1 MPEWGP
7 LGSDVYRRT
16 YSRRKPDGTSETWA
30 DTIARVVA
38 GNLTLVPNE
47 HHLPDEAE
55 RLPELLSNFAMVPG
69 GRHLWVTGVP
79 GRHYLSNCHRAGW
92 GDDLATHFCFT
103 FDALMQGGGVGGN
116 ASGSYLAALPT
127 PAGPVELR
135 VTADE
140 CHPDHEEFAHRL
152 SPPSS
157 AGAVSVPDSRQGWT
171 AALKLVLDTAQAG
184 GGRVDL
190 DVSDVRPRGSTIHG
204 FGGTASGPGPLVEM
218 LHAVAEVL
226 NANVGRPLTSMAAMD
241 ILHAIASC
249 VVAGNVRRSA
259 RMTIKHWADEDILDF
274 IRCKEDTSEHW
285 STNISV
291 EVDDAFFEAL
301 DAGDPQAC
309 VVFDAVIDGML
320 TNGEP
325 GFFNSSTASVGERG
339 AVRCTNPCGE
349 LALEEFAP
357 CVIGSLNLAV
367 LGTDLG
373 AAAEAAR
380 LMARFLVRAT
390 HGDIENPRQRE
401 VVDRNRRIGVGLF
414 GFQEWAAAHGV
425 RYSDIHTSKALA
437 AKLAVIADHA
447 RTAASAYAA
456 ELDIPAPIKVTSI
469 QPTGSTAQLSGHT
482 QGIHPVYA
490 RYFRRRVR
498 YAEGDPLVAEHAARG
513 RHVEPCRYTANTSV
527 VSMIC
532 RDRILDDFDEDLIE
546 QADEIDAD
554 TMMATQ
560 AFVQRHFADNAVS
573 FSVNVPEGMD
583 RNELRAALLRWLPE
597 LKGTTVMVDGSRPQ
611 APFERIDRET
621 YDLLEAGGTAV
632 VSQAMDECASG
643 ACPVR

>member
-30 DTIARVVA
+30 DTVARVVA
-38 GNLTLVPNE
+38 GNLALVPDE

-55 RLPELLSNFAMVPG
+55 RLTELLSTFAMVPG

-92 GDDLATHFCFT
+92 GDDLATHFVFL
-103 FDALMQGGGVGGN
+103 FDELMKGGGVGGN
-116 ASGSYLAALPT
+116 YSDSYLAALPT

-140 CHPDHEEFAHRL
+140 RHPDHAEFAHRL

-157 AGAVSVPDSRQGWT
+157 AGAVAVPDSRHGWT

-241 ILHAIASC
+241 ICHAIASC

-259 RMTIKHWADEDILDF
+259 RMSIKHWADEDILDF

-339 AVRCTNPCGE
+339 DVRCTNPCGE
-349 LALEEFAP
+349 LALEEFEP